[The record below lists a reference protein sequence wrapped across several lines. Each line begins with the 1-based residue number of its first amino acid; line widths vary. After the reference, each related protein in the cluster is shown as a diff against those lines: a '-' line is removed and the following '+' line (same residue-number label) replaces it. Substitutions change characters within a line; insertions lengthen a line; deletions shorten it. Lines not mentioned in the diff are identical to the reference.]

1 MTGGGEGWAPASAG
15 AKSSTTARFLGDMA
29 KESTTPEDASRVRLD
44 KWLWAARFYK
54 TRALAVDAIEGGKIE
69 VNGERSKRAKNVHS
83 GDKIKIRI
91 GPYEHII
98 TVLGVSDRRGPASV
112 AATLYE
118 EDPESKKQREV
129 TAAHVRA
136 MNAATGYESGRPT
149 KKDRR
154 DIRKLRGR

>member
-1 MTGGGEGWAPASAG
+1 
-15 AKSSTTARFLGDMA
+15 MA
-29 KESTTPEDASRVRLD
+29 KESTTAEDASRVRLD

-69 VNGERSKRAKNVHS
+69 VNGERSKRAKHVHA
-83 GDKIKIRI
+83 GDRISIRM

-98 TVLGVSDRRGPASV
+98 TVLGVSERRGPASI

-118 EDPESKKQREV
+118 EDAESKKQREV
-129 TAAHVRA
+129 MAAHVRA
-136 MNAATGYESGRPT
+136 MNANTGYDAGRPT

-154 DIRKLRGR
+154 DIRRLRGR